1 MSNKIIRLANEIR
14 RNVNTRFDVALLTII
29 ETLSDC
35 QDDTYRTTIGE
46 NLSVDVNDHI
56 IDIIWNTTGEVIF
69 TLEAHYED

>member
-1 MSNKIIRLANEIR
+1 MSTILNRLANEIR
-14 RNVNTRFDVALLTII
+14 RNVNNRFDVALLTII

-46 NLSVDVNDHI
+46 NLSVDVNDHN